1 MTTAVPPIAHRI
13 ASIRSVHPRRLRL
26 PLVGEV
32 RIPPPDRMAYF
43 AGLGVLA
50 ALEIVEWPLA
60 LVIGAGHLL
69 ADQHWSRVLRGL
81 GTAAEDA

>member
-1 MTTAVPPIAHRI
+1 MSTAVSRVTHDLERI
-13 ASIRSVHPRRLRL
+13 ASVHRQRLRL
-26 PLVGEV
+26 PLVGDV
-32 RIPPPDRMAYF
+32 AVPPPDRVAYF

-50 ALEIVEWPLA
+50 AIQVIEWPLA

-81 GTAAEDA
+81 GSAAEEA